1 MSVESKPGSGVVEFE
16 WLGATRIASFPSLPT
31 CVALSQAAQAA
42 MGIVWAK
49 NDEGKSVAAID
60 PATAS
65 NSELQL
71 VWAALLGLL
80 LGDVDAPS
88 FAAQRRDVLRY
99 GEAVL
104 DALIRAHGL
113 RAMVEL
119 TKIGT
124 DLLAAMDRDSASFWV
139 EVEGNKGK

>member
-31 CVALSQAAQAA
+31 CVALSQAAQTA
-42 MGIVWAK
+42 MGIVWSK
-49 NDEGKSVAAID
+49 DGDGKAAAEVD
-60 PATAS
+60 PARAS
-65 NSELQL
+65 NAELQL

-80 LGDVDAPS
+80 LGDVKAPT
-88 FAAQRRDVLRY
+88 FGEQRRDVLRY

-119 TKIGT
+119 TKIGG
-124 DLLAAMDRDSASFWV
+124 DLVAAMEKDSASFWS
-139 EVEGNKGK
+139 EVDGNKGK